1 MSVLRN
7 DQSAGRRKSN
17 IDEMLLAT
25 ALPLIFTEL
34 TSIVAVFIDGITASR
49 FLGTEVYSGIS
60 LLKPYTSMYMILAGF
75 LSTGCS
81 ITCSRLV
88 GTGQKEDANG
98 AFNITSLLA
107 LLSGIVVILLSI
119 FFPSVIFR
127 ICGVSSSKYPNL
139 IPYMRDYMHGL
150 MIGIPATM
158 LVHVMG
164 PLFVMD
170 NGKRLFTVSSLCL
183 CVVDITG
190 DLLNVFVFRGGAFG
204 MGLTTSIS
212 HLVQLL
218 ILFRHFLR
226 PEHYFRLSPKLMRSF
241 QPYQVFRNGTP
252 SLIKEICTTLRDILT
267 NNINVLTALSAAA
280 IAARGI
286 QLDIYTFLLCIP
298 LGLGKSMVSM
308 TGIFHSAND
317 RRALDRLYCY
327 TLRVGFILSA
337 ITAGIVFIGAPLITN
352 VYTRDPEVVSMAVFS
367 IRCVAV
373 SIVFDT
379 SMRIHQNYLQGIGN
393 LKMVNLMNFG
403 EKLSLPVISA
413 AVLGRLYGSRGV
425 LASIAFSSIV
435 LLLFT
440 FITNCIRSRGIPKR
454 LKDVMFLPEDFGG
467 AETDNIYAEIRT
479 TEDAIQNSEKTK
491 EFCLQ
496 HGTGTKTATLMALF
510 VEEMSA
516 DFLADLKDVKNSV
529 SKTACLDY
537 RIFTNGEDICFSM
550 MDRINHLNASTFYNL
565 QNDENPEAHLG
576 IKILLK
582 QADDVRYFTA
592 YGSNNLVVH
601 MKRKD

>member
-1 MSVLRN
+1 M
-7 DQSAGRRKSN
+7 
-17 IDEMLLAT
+17 
-25 ALPLIFTEL
+25 P
-34 TSIVAVFIDGITASR
+34 
-49 FLGTEVYSGIS
+49 
-60 LLKPYTSMYMILAGF
+60 
-75 LSTGCS
+75 
-81 ITCSRLV
+81 
-88 GTGQKEDANG
+88 
-98 AFNITSLLA
+98 
-107 LLSGIVVILLSI
+107 
-119 FFPSVIFR
+119 
-127 ICGVSSSKYPNL
+127 
-139 IPYMRDYMHGL
+139 
-150 MIGIPATM
+150 
-158 LVHVMG
+158 
-164 PLFVMD
+164 
-170 NGKRLFTVSSLCL
+170 
-183 CVVDITG
+183 
-190 DLLNVFVFRGGAFG
+190 
-204 MGLTTSIS
+204 
-212 HLVQLL
+212 
-218 ILFRHFLR
+218 
-226 PEHYFRLSPKLMRSF
+226 
-241 QPYQVFRNGTP
+241 
-252 SLIKEICTTLRDILT
+252 
-267 NNINVLTALSAAA
+267 
-280 IAARGI
+280 
-286 QLDIYTFLLCIP
+286 
-298 LGLGKSMVSM
+298 M
-308 TGIFHSAND
+308 T
-317 RRALDRLYCY
+317 ALDRLYCY

-425 LASIAFSSIV
+425 LASIAFSRIV

-454 LKDVMFLPEDFGG
+454 LKDVMFLP
-467 AETDNIYAEIRT
+467 
-479 TEDAIQNSEKTK
+479 NSEKTK

-516 DFLADLKDVKNSV
+516 DFLADLKYAKNSA

-592 YGSNNLVVH
+592 YGSNNLIVH